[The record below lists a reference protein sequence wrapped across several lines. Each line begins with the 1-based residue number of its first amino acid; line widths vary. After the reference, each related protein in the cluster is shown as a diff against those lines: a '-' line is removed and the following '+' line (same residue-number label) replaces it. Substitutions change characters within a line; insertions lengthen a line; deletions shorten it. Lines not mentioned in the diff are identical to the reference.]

1 MLNQS
6 FKTSEGYK
14 WGGLGVV
21 IFASFLF
28 NALIWLVLARLPGK
42 HGRGQSPSHK
52 VINMSTCMRRKPCT
66 V

>member
-28 NALIWLVLARLPGK
+28 NALIWLVLAKLPGENG
-42 HGRGQSPSHK
+42 HCHVQH
-52 VINMSTCMRRKPCT
+52 
-66 V
+66 